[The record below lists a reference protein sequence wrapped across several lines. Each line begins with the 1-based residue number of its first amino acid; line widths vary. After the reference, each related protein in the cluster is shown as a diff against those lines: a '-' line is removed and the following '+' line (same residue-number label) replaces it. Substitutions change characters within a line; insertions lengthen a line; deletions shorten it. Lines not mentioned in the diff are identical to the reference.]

1 MNCYW
6 CGHKELI
13 VGGDVD
19 IDEGMIGYPDFS
31 VLTNASCP
39 VCKTEVEIWK
49 RKDAFD

>member
-6 CGHKELI
+6 CNEQLI

-39 VCKTEVEIWK
+39 ACKTEVEIWK
-49 RKDAFD
+49 RRDAFD